1 MEPIFDKL
9 YQFTYKIPGMPLD
22 CHQYLLLRDPAIL
35 FSVGSA
41 DMARDFLPKVKE
53 LLAGRPLKYLFI
65 SHREWDECGG
75 LAVLHKMFPETIVI
89 CSQNAA
95 GNFKFNDYDGKVI
108 ACTPGQPFTD
118 GGLELVFLP
127 YPVEPHYNLG
137 LLAYEKNSGVFS
149 SADLFLKGELE
160 RPGGCYPRELP
171 EHGAP
176 TAKDNSCVA
185 DDQSG
190 ICSRWTWT
198 VLYLQ
203 VKKTNV

>member
-1 MEPIFDKL
+1 
-9 YQFTYKIPGMPLD
+9 
-22 CHQYLLLRDPAIL
+22 
-35 FSVGSA
+35 
-41 DMARDFLPKVKE
+41 MARDFLPKVKE
-53 LLAGRPLKYLFI
+53 LLTGRPLKYLFI

-118 GGLELVFLP
+118 GGLEL
-127 YPVEPHYNLG
+127 
-137 LLAYEKNSGVFS
+137 
-149 SADLFLKGELE
+149 E

-171 EHGAP
+171 EQGTP
-176 TAKDNSCVA
+176 TAQDNSCVA
-185 DDQSG
+185 GDQSE
-190 ICSRWTWT
+190 ICSRRTWT

-203 VKKTNV
+203 VKKTNVYLFQQP